1 MSDDTG
7 GFCLAITQTLRPL
20 FYSSGMNSYPRR
32 SISIIWAR
40 TGLVITG
47 TALAVT
53 LAGCA
58 PAATGSG
65 VSSTP
70 AAGSSAS
77 SGGSA
82 DSTSK
87 EIDACSLLSASDAS
101 SLVGETLSTGVSST
115 IATGQDQC
123 KYGSSGADIGLNVI
137 IYHGDA
143 APSYALVISA
153 TGANHPVSGVGEKA
167 DDDGSIELDV
177 ELANQNVIAVQYE
190 QAAGRL
196 AVAKALVA
204 ALK

>member
-1 MSDDTG
+1 
-7 GFCLAITQTLRPL
+7 
-20 FYSSGMNSYPRR
+20 MNSHPRKSVR
-32 SISIIWAR
+32 IIWTR
-40 TGLVITG
+40 TAFLATG
-47 TALAVT
+47 AALAMT

-58 PAATGSG
+58 PAT
-65 VSSTP
+65 
-70 AAGSSAS
+70 SSAGGAPAPSTS
-77 SGGSA
+77 SATSSNGSA
-82 DSTSK
+82 DTSSK

-101 SLVGETLSTGVSST
+101 SLVGETLSTGVLST

-123 KYGSSGADIGLNVI
+123 KYDSSGADIGLNVI

-143 APSYALVISA
+143 APSYALVISG
-153 TGANHPVSGVGEKA
+153 TGANQPVSGVGEKA

-177 ELANQNVIAVQYE
+177 ELANQDVIAVQYE